1 MAVLLCLL
9 QVSYTMNELK
19 APVRRSRSDILTPLL
34 LLLRRHSSSNNSRS
48 VNGEAR
54 ELQEL
59 QRDRVS
65 DESTIF

>member
-54 ELQEL
+54 ELQ
-59 QRDRVS
+59 RDRVS